1 MSALG
6 WPFLVVGGDALVVGS
21 AMLGIGGWPD
31 VGGAADWL
39 ASGGTAGAGRLGLI
53 TDAEG
58 L

>member
-6 WPFLVVGGDALVVGS
+6 WPFLVVGGDALLAGS

-31 VGGAADWL
+31 AGGAVGWL
-39 ASGGTAGAGRLGLI
+39 ASGGAVGAGRLGL
-53 TDAEG
+53 TTSAAG